1 MTDPIEQ
8 AREDAMAE
16 EAYEMMAARKTYDRV
31 VIVNAYEDERPIG
44 EEDAAFATL
53 EQAILRYH
61 PDVVRLVEAARGI
74 QNVRLIR
81 GASGPKRS
89 FTMTFEDTGEL
100 EALEAALVPFKE
112 VQE

>member
-61 PDVVRLVEAARGI
+61 PDVVRLVEAARLADRAI
-74 QNVRLIR
+74 VR
-81 GASGPKRS
+81 S
-89 FTMTFEDTGEL
+89 TEYDTVPHEAEL
-100 EALEAALVPFKE
+100 ALALNNFRAALVPFKE
-112 VQE
+112 VQDA